1 MQLFLA
7 LFVIAIS
14 AVSSYRFTRS
24 AASTIFSTR
33 FTNVKSSR
41 IARYSTAES
50 TDADNQVISAVPKL
64 EQIIDMT
71 PDTKKVAE
79 WRDPVAVA
87 AENKGPFDDM
97 FPGGKLSPL
106 FIILSVMCILL
117 SCADIDFLSV
127 YFL

>member
-1 MQLFLA
+1 MQLFLT

-14 AVSSYRFTRS
+14 AVSSYRFARS
-24 AASTIFSTR
+24 ATFSTR
-33 FTNVKSSR
+33 LANVKSSR

-117 SCADIDFLSV
+117 SCADIDFLSI